1 MPALLGWLIEIAGT
15 LVGKVLLSL
24 GISYLSYKGLD
35 AVVGAAKAQFF
46 SGLGG
51 LSPTTVAIMGV
62 MKIDVAVNMLC
73 SALIG
78 RLTLAGMTSGAM
90 KKMVL
95 K

>member
-35 AVVGAAKAQFF
+35 LMITAGKAQFMQNA
-46 SGLGG
+46 SALGPTVVGL
-51 LSPTTVAIMGV
+51 LGV

-78 RLTLAGMTSGAM
+78 RLTLSGLTGGSL

>member
-1 MPALLGWLIEIAGT
+1 MPALLGWLIQICGT
-15 LVGKVLLSL
+15 LVGKVLISL
-24 GISYLSYKGLD
+24 GISYVSYKGLD
-35 AVVGAAKAQFF
+35 SMVGAAKAQFF
-46 SGLGG
+46 TGLGG

-78 RLTLAGMTSGAM
+78 RLTIAGLTSGGL
-90 KKMVL
+90 KKMVF

>member
-1 MPALLGWLIEIAGT
+1 MPALLGWLVEIAGT
-15 LVGKVLLSL
+15 LVGHVLLSL

-35 AVVGAAKAQFF
+35 AMVGAAKAQFF
-46 SGLGG
+46 AGAGG
-51 LSPTTVAIMGV
+51 LPSTALQIMGV

-73 SALIG
+73 SALVG
-78 RLTLAGMTSGAM
+78 RLTLAGMTSGTL

>member
-1 MPALLGWLIEIAGT
+1 MPALLGWIIEVCGT
-15 LVGKVLLSL
+15 LVGRVLIAL

-35 AVVGAAKAQFF
+35 AMVAAAKAEFF
-46 SGLGG
+46 SSLGGLGG
-51 LSPTTVAIMGV
+51 TTLGIMGV

-73 SALIG
+73 SALVG
-78 RLTLAGMTSGAM
+78 RLTLAGMSSGVL